1 MTHHSPRFKW
11 QANWTIFNGEA
22 LHVNGVAVSPTG
34 RLTVPPEAQSAL
46 EAKHGP
52 HNTPRMLARLAVE
65 GVAVWHAHQR
75 GLPLRHAK
83 IPASSKT

>member
-1 MTHHSPRFKW
+1 MARHTSGF
-11 QANWTIFNGEA
+11 TVTA
-22 LHVNGVAVSPTG
+22 LG
-34 RLTVPPEAQSAL
+34 RSAIPPEAQSAL

-65 GVAVWHAHQR
+65 GAAVWHAYHR

-83 IPASSKT
+83 ILASSKT